1 MNEETKRKLAALRQA
16 SQQGPRETI
25 SPIQQRTPPKPKAK
39 RGRPSTKEEG
49 VNYVKVTSRIP
60 EDTLLQM
67 KMALLTTH
75 RQFKTQDELIRAAIE
90 AFVSL
95 DEAPE

>member
-16 SQQGPRETI
+16 SQQGPSETI
-25 SPIQQRTPPKPKAK
+25 SPIQQRQVSSPPVK
-39 RGRPSTKEEG
+39 RGRPSSKEAG
-49 VNYVKVTSRIP
+49 VKYIKVTSRIP

-75 RQFKTQDELIRAAIE
+75 RGFKTQDELIRAAIE
-90 AFVSL
+90 AFV
-95 DEAPE
+95 DPNPAE